1 MSPNPSP
8 STSLAQGVPSIP
20 AQNSLWQKPNL
31 EAPGV
36 DAQPLRKAWTP
47 SKPNLSPLS
56 CLQSGGSCSRMVS
69 G

>member
-8 STSLAQGVPSIP
+8 PTSLAQGVPSIP

-36 DAQPLRKAWTP
+36 DALQAQPFTTK
-47 SKPNLSPLS
+47 LSAE
-56 CLQSGGSCSRMVS
+56 SGGSCSRMVS